1 MSLSTQMIRRPV
13 TATLIAVA
21 LTVFGLIGY
30 IQLPVNDLPTID
42 FPTLQVSASLPGAS
56 PETMATAVATPLE
69 QQFTTV
75 AGISTITSTSSQ
87 SSTQITLQFNLER
100 DIDAAAQDVQTAIA
114 QASRQLPPDLPSP
127 PSLRKVNP
135 AEQPVFY
142 IVLSSE
148 VLPLAEVNRAAE
160 VQMAQK
166 LSMVDGVSQV
176 QVFGAQKYA
185 VRVRVDPQALSA
197 KGIGIDEA
205 LNAVRGGN
213 SNLPTGNLYGP
224 KQTYSVE
231 DNGRLD
237 DAAGYRQ
244 LVISYKDG
252 SPVRLSEVAE
262 VSDSVANERS
272 ASWYNGTRSI
282 VLAIQRQP
290 GSNTVA
296 ITSKI
301 RAMLPELKSLIPAAI
316 NVDVLFDRS
325 QAIKE
330 SITDVEHT
338 LLLTIA
344 LVIIVVYLFLGSL
357 VTTTLP
363 SLAIVISLVATFG
376 VIWLLG
382 YSLNNI
388 SLMALTLSVGFV
400 VDDAIVMVENIVR
413 RQEEGERR
421 WKAALL
427 GSEEITTTVI
437 STTVALVAV
446 FIPIL
451 FMGGLLGR
459 LFREFAVTL
468 SVAVMFSSVVAL
480 TLTPMMAAR
489 FLPETGAKAIGLLNN
504 NSLLRWFNR
513 SFDRLTNLYART
525 LSVALRRM
533 GVIHVF
539 SLVLLLLTVFF
550 FQLVP
555 KGFIPNVDTGQLT
568 VNTQAVEGISFPEMA
583 TLQDKL
589 ARKLLA
595 NPNID
600 GVNSTIGSGGPNASA
615 NSGRLFLRLKPR
627 SERPLDAEALTL
639 KLRGTVNSVPGLR
652 GFVRQPSAIN
662 IGGGQSRARFQFT
675 LQAID
680 LSELL
685 AIAPDFE
692 QKLRK
697 LDDLTDVN
705 SDLLLNNPKLLVNID
720 RDRASALGLN
730 VATLQSTLR
739 DAYGEGQIST
749 IYKSDGQYAV
759 ISGVKLVDQNSPA
772 DLDLISIRNSAGK
785 LVPLGAV
792 ASLERGS
799 GIVSINHNAQLPAVT
814 FSFNVR
820 PGVSLDRATAQIS
833 GLARE
838 TLPAGVSTSFQGD
851 AKVFGESF
859 ADLGLLAFLAILVIY
874 VVLGILYEDF
884 IHPLTILTS
893 LPSAAVGG
901 LATLILFNSELNIY
915 SYIGLILLIGIVKKN
930 GIMMI
935 DFAVEISRAGL
946 TPSQAI
952 YQASMTRFRPIMM
965 TTVSSVIGVLP
976 IALGLGAG
984 AEARRPLGLVVLG
997 GLVVSQIVTLY
1008 ITPVF
1013 YVTAEGFAARLGLRS
1028 GGAAAAEPPDD
1039 VLAGPGASESERIGN
1054 VGSSLPVHQ
1063 VAPSL
1068 HGQKEPVAP
1077 A

>member
-21 LTVFGLIGY
+21 LVVFGLIGY
-30 IQLPVNDLPTID
+30 VQLPINDLPTID

-142 IVLSSE
+142 LALSSE
-148 VLPLAEVNRAAE
+148 VLPLAEVNRSAE
-160 VQMAQK
+160 VQIAQR

-185 VRVRVDPQALSA
+185 VRVRVDPQALSS

-205 LNAVRGGN
+205 LNAVRTGN

-244 LVISYKDG
+244 LIISYKDG

-301 RAMLPELKSLIPAAI
+301 RAMIPELKASIPAAI

-325 QAIKE
+325 QSIKE

-338 LLLTIA
+338 LLLTIV
-344 LVIIVVYLFLGSL
+344 LVIMVVYLFLGSL
-357 VTTTLP
+357 VTTILP

-376 VIWLLG
+376 IIWLLG

-421 WKAALL
+421 WTAALL

-468 SVAVMFSSVVAL
+468 SVAVIFSSVVAL
-480 TLTPMMAAR
+480 TVTPMMAAR
-489 FLPETGAKAIGLLNN
+489 FLPQTGVRSIGLFNN
-504 NSLLRWFNR
+504 NCMLQWFNR
-513 SFDRLTNLYART
+513 SFERLTDLYAHT
-525 LSVALRRM
+525 LTAALRRPRAIHLFS
-533 GVIHVF
+533 VI
-539 SLVLLLLTVFF
+539 LLFLTVFF

-555 KGFIPNVDTGQLT
+555 KGFIPNVDTGQLS
-568 VNTQAVEGISFPEMA
+568 VNTQAVEGISFQEMA
-583 TLQDKL
+583 VLQDQLAQKL
-589 ARKLLA
+589 FS

-627 SERPLDAEALTL
+627 SERPLGAEELTL
-639 KLRGTVNSVPGLR
+639 KLRSTVNSVPGLK

-662 IGGGQSRARFQFT
+662 IGGSQSRARFQFT

-680 LSELL
+680 LSELM

-692 QKLRK
+692 QKLRTVSE
-697 LDDLTDVN
+697 LTDVN
-705 SDLLLNNPKLLVNID
+705 SDLLLNNPKLKVNID
-720 RDRASALGLN
+720 RDRAAALGLN
-730 VATLQSTLR
+730 VATLQSALR

-759 ISGVKLVDQNSPA
+759 ISGVKLVNQNSPA
-772 DLDLISIRNSAGK
+772 DLDLISIRSSSGK

-799 GIVSINHNAQLPAVT
+799 GIVTINHNAQLPSVT

-833 GLARE
+833 ELARE

-859 ADLGLLAFLAILVIY
+859 ANLGLLAFLAILVIY
-874 VVLGILYEDF
+874 MVLGILYEDF

-901 LATLILFNSELNIY
+901 LATLLLFGSELNIY

-935 DFAVEISRAGL
+935 DFAVEASRTGL
-946 TPSQAI
+946 MPPQAI
-952 YQASMTRFRPIMM
+952 YQASLTRFRPIMM

-1013 YVTAEGFAARLGLRS
+1013 YVTAEGFASRLGLRS
-1028 GGAAAAEPPDD
+1028 GGPSAAANELPHDAFAVAGVSGNSALPNQVPTRHRDGDGSIPP
-1039 VLAGPGASESERIGN
+1039 A
-1054 VGSSLPVHQ
+1054 
-1063 VAPSL
+1063 
-1068 HGQKEPVAP
+1068 
-1077 A
+1077 

>member
-21 LTVFGLIGY
+21 LVVFGLIGY
-30 IQLPVNDLPTID
+30 LQLPINDLPTID

-69 QQFTTV
+69 QQFSTV
-75 AGISTITSTSSQ
+75 AGISTITSSSSQ

-100 DIDAAAQDVQTAIA
+100 DIDAASQDVQTAIA

-135 AEQPVFY
+135 AESPVFY
-142 IVLSSE
+142 LALSSE
-148 VLPLAEVNRAAE
+148 LLPLAEVNRAAE
-160 VQMAQK
+160 VQMAQR

-185 VRVRVDPQALSA
+185 VRVRVDPQALRA
-197 KGIGIDEA
+197 KGLGIDEA
-205 LNAVRGGN
+205 LNAVRSGN

-224 KQTYSVE
+224 KQTYTVE

-244 LVISYKDG
+244 LIVAYRDG
-252 SPVRLSEVAE
+252 SPVRLSDVAE
-262 VSDSVANERS
+262 VYDSVANERI
-272 ASWYNGTRSI
+272 ATKYNGTRAI

-296 ITSKI
+296 ITQTI
-301 RAMLPELKSLIPAAI
+301 RSLLPELTASIPAAI
-316 NVDVLFDRS
+316 KVDVLFDRS
-325 QAIKE
+325 QAIQE
-330 SITDVEHT
+330 SIADVEHT

-344 LVIIVVYLFLGSL
+344 LVVVVVYLFLGSL

-363 SLAIVISLVATFG
+363 ALAIVISLVATFG

-421 WKAALL
+421 WTAALL

-468 SVAVMFSSVVAL
+468 SVAVLFSSVVAL

-489 FLPETGAKAIGLLNN
+489 FLPETGAKPSGLLSNN
-504 NSLLRWFNR
+504 RLLSWFNR
-513 SFDRLTNLYART
+513 SFDRLSDRYARSLT
-525 LSVALRRM
+525 TALKRPRA
-533 GVIHVF
+533 VHVF
-539 SLVLLLLTVFF
+539 SVALLLLTVLF
-550 FQLVP
+550 FQWVP
-555 KGFIPNVDTGQLT
+555 KGFIPNVDTGQLR
-568 VNTQAVEGISFPEMA
+568 VSTQAVEGISFSEMA
-583 TLQDKL
+583 TLQDQL
-589 ARKLLA
+589 AQKLLA
-595 NPNID
+595 NPNIE
-600 GVNSTIGSGGPNASA
+600 GVNSTIGSGGPNASS
-615 NSGRLFLRLKPR
+615 NSGRMFLTLKPR
-627 SERPLDAEALTL
+627 SERSLGAEELAR
-639 KLRGTVNSVPGLR
+639 KLRRTANSIPGLK
-652 GFVRQPSAIN
+652 GFVIQPSAIN
-662 IGGGQSRARFQFT
+662 IGGGQSRSQFQYS

-685 AIAPDFE
+685 AVAPDFE
-692 QKLRK
+692 ARLRG
-697 LDDLTDVN
+697 LGDLTDVN
-705 SDLLLNNPKLLVNID
+705 SDLLLNNPKLKVNID
-720 RDRASALGLN
+720 RDRAAALGLN
-730 VATLQSTLR
+730 VAMLQSTLR
-739 DAYGEGQIST
+739 DAYGESQIST

-772 DLDLISIRNSAGK
+772 DLDLLSIRNSAGK

-799 GIVSINHNAQLPAVT
+799 GIVSISHNAQLPSVT

-820 PGVSLDRATAQIS
+820 PGVSLDRATSAIET
-833 GLARE
+833 LARE
-838 TLPAGVSTSFQGD
+838 TLPANVTTSFQGD

-859 ADLGLLAFLAILVIY
+859 ANLGWLALLAILVIY

-901 LATLILFNSELNIY
+901 LATLILFGSELNIY
-915 SYIGLILLIGIVKKN
+915 SYIGLILLIGLVKKN

-935 DFAVEISRAGL
+935 DFAVEGANTGL
-946 TPSQAI
+946 TPLQAI
-952 YQASMTRFRPIMM
+952 YKASLTRFRPIMM

-976 IALGLGAG
+976 IALGFGAG

-1028 GGAAAAEPPDD
+1028 GGGAAGRADLPAANGKDAE
-1039 VLAGPGASESERIGN
+1039 ASTGAAM
-1054 VGSSLPVHQ
+1054 VPLHQ
-1063 VAPSL
+1063 GTPHPS
-1068 HGQKEPVAP
+1068 GQEEPVAP

>member
-1 MSLSTQMIRRPV
+1 MSLANQMIRRPV

-21 LTVFGLIGY
+21 LVIFGLIGY
-30 IQLPVNDLPTID
+30 IQLPINDLPTID

-69 QQFTTV
+69 QQFSTV

-100 DIDAAAQDVQTAIA
+100 NIDAAAQDVQTAIA

-142 IVLSSE
+142 LVLSSE

-160 VQMAQK
+160 VQLAQR
-166 LSMVDGVSQV
+166 LSMLDGVSQV

-185 VRVRVDPQALSA
+185 VRVRLDPQALSA

-244 LVISYKDG
+244 LIVAYRDG
-252 SPVRLSEVAE
+252 SPVRLSDVAD
-262 VSDSVANERS
+262 VFDSVANERL
-272 ASWYNGTRSI
+272 ASKYNGTRSI

-296 ITSKI
+296 ITGKI
-301 RAMLPELKSLIPAAI
+301 RDLIPELKASIPAAI
-316 NVDVLFDRS
+316 QMDVLFDRS
-325 QAIKE
+325 EAIKE
-330 SITDVEHT
+330 SISDVEHT

-344 LVIIVVYLFLGSL
+344 LVIVVVYLFLGSV

-363 SLAIVISLVATFG
+363 ALAIVISLVATFG

-421 WKAALL
+421 WTAALL
-427 GSEEITTTVI
+427 GSQEITTTVI

-489 FLPETGAKAIGLLNN
+489 ILPETGARPSGLLENN
-504 NSLLRWFNR
+504 RLLLWFNR
-513 SFDRLTNLYART
+513 SFERVSNLYAST
-525 LSVALRRM
+525 LSTALRRPRAVHLFSVAL
-533 GVIHVF
+533 
-539 SLVLLLLTVFF
+539 LVLTVLF
-550 FQLVP
+550 FQMVP
-555 KGFIPNVDTGQLT
+555 KGFIPDVDTGQLT

-583 TLQDKL
+583 ALQDKL
-589 ARKLLA
+589 ASKLLA

-600 GVNSTIGSGGPNASA
+600 GVNSTIGSGGPNASS

-627 SERPLDAEALTL
+627 SERPLGAAELTRS
-639 KLRGTVNSVPGLR
+639 LRRTVNSVPGLR
-652 GFVRQPSAIN
+652 GFVRQPAAIS
-662 IGGGQSRARFQFT
+662 IGGGQSRARYQFT

-680 LSELL
+680 LNQLL
-685 AIAPDFE
+685 EVAPGFE
-692 QKLRK
+692 RQLRAQG
-697 LDDLTDVN
+697 DLTDVN
-705 SDLLLNNPKLLVNID
+705 SDLLLNNPKLKVNID
-720 RDRASALGLN
+720 RDRAAALGLN
-730 VATLQSTLR
+730 VASLQSTLR
-739 DAYGEGQIST
+739 DAYGEGQVST

-772 DLDLISIRNSAGK
+772 DLDLLSIRNSAGK

-799 GIVSINHNAQLPAVT
+799 GIVSINHNAQLPSVT

-820 PGVSLDRATAQIS
+820 PGVSLDRATAAIS
-833 GLARE
+833 ELARE
-838 TLPAGVSTSFQGD
+838 TLPAGVSSSFQGD

-859 ADLGLLAFLAILVIY
+859 ANLGWLAVLAILVIY

-901 LATLILFNSELNIY
+901 LATLILFGSELNIY

-935 DFAVEISRAGL
+935 DFAVVASRTGL

-952 YQASMTRFRPIMM
+952 YQASLTRFRPIMM
-965 TTVSSVIGVLP
+965 TTLSSVIGVMP

-1013 YVTAEGFAARLGLRS
+1013 YVSAEGFAARLGLRPQLALDGAGADHGALDQGSPVQS
-1028 GGAAAAEPPDD
+1028 GQE
-1039 VLAGPGASESERIGN
+1039 
-1054 VGSSLPVHQ
+1054 
-1063 VAPSL
+1063 
-1068 HGQKEPVAP
+1068 EPVAP